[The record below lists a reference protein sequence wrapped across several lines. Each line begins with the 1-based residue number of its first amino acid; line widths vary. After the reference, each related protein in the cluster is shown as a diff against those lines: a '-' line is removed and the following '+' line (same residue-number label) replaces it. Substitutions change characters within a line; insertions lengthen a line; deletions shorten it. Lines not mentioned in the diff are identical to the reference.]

1 MIKFRLALI
10 GLCLLWPLTTLAQP
24 APSAGSPV
32 MIEWGSFTLQEF
44 GISGIAEP
52 GDERD
57 FNQTPHRCYTYGGDG
72 NGIAISDALLAQF
85 KRRGF
90 SLESLCL
97 ALESEVRFDPETG
110 KRLPTY
116 VVFDRR
122 AMLEAL
128 ERHDFDRMTD
138 AQIKACCS
146 EEGLAHAEQPLDV
159 PVCFKDGAPYS
170 DCAWRY
176 DVVTGR
182 KLSDAETRRYR
193 DLGRAIEA
201 GMTRAMKGEIKAC
214 GGKAVPSDDIDVR
227 WPCKPARARSDTGF
241 LQPDAKFVVDLIKK
255 HVDAGLVPQP
265 LTRINKATFVDISP
279 AFPRGY
285 GYALM
290 AEENGGPS
298 INEARLLRRLRGE
311 VRSGGRQPDAAAL
324 GRHARGE

>member
-1 MIKFRLALI
+1 MIVRLVLVS
-10 GLCLLWPLTTLAQP
+10 LCFLWPLNAHAQP
-24 APSAGSPV
+24 APSATNPV
-32 MIEWGSFTLQEF
+32 MIEWGSFALQEF

-57 FNQTPHRCYTYGGDG
+57 FKQTPHRCYTYGGDG
-72 NGIAISDALLAQF
+72 NGIAISDALLARF
-85 KRRGF
+85 KTRGF

-97 ALESEVRFDPETG
+97 ALESEVRFHPETG

-122 AMLEAL
+122 GMLDAL
-128 ERHDFDRMTD
+128 QRHDFARMTD

-146 EEGLAHAEQPLDV
+146 EDGLAHTEQPLDV
-159 PVCFKDGAPYS
+159 PDCFKDGAPYA
-170 DCAWRY
+170 DCVWRY
-176 DVVTGR
+176 DVMTGR
-182 KLSDAETRRYR
+182 KLSDAEAKLYR

-201 GMTRAMKGEIKAC
+201 GMARAMMGEIKAC
-214 GGKAVPSDDIDVR
+214 GGKPEPGDDVDVR
-227 WPCKPARARSDTGF
+227 WPCKPARARSETGF
-241 LQPDAKFVVDLIKK
+241 LQPDAKFVVDLIKR
-255 HVDAGLVPQP
+255 HVDARLLPQP

-290 AEENGGPS
+290 AEENGGPA
-298 INEARLLRRLRGE
+298 INEARLLRRLGGE
-311 VRSGGRQPDAAAL
+311 VRSRGRQPDAAAL